1 MFYKNLITLDKLSEY
16 WQEKDFFP
24 LTHQIEVADKV
35 VNNLKGRALLADE
48 VGLGKTIEAG
58 LILKE
63 YLLREKIINCLILTP
78 ASLAYQ
84 WWQELS
90 DKFDIDVFNN
100 RKGRSWKYFDIV
112 IGSLDRAKLE
122 PHRSK
127 IIERDFDMVIVD
139 EAQHLKNKQTK
150 NWQFIN
156 SLATEYLLLLTATPL
171 ENNLAEL
178 SNLLKLLKPKV
189 KDKLKESTNSRKKIL
204 KETLNKYMLR
214 NSRQQ
219 LNEISKNRKVKSCY
233 LSLSPEEKKIYYQLE
248 ELIIDKFTLLTLQRE
263 LCSSPLAVIKTIDIL
278 LQKEKVEQKEA
289 EKLINLLAQVEENN
303 KVRNLKNIINNQSG
317 KCIIFTRYKASQYY
331 LNYHLKQA
339 GYNTFLFSGDLSENK
354 KEFVKRLFKEQGDIL
369 ISTEAGAQGINLQF
383 CNQIINYDL
392 SWNPMKLEQR
402 AGRIHRLGQDKDVLI
417 YNLITED
424 TIEETLEER
433 LTEKINLFKEMI
445 GDVERII

>member
-1 MFYKNLITLDKLSEY
+1 MAYENLITLDKLNRY
-16 WQEKDFFP
+16 WEQKEFFP
-24 LTHQIEVADKV
+24 LAHQIKVADKV
-35 VNNLKGRALLADE
+35 VNKLEGRALLADE

-63 YLLREKIINCLILTP
+63 YLLREEISNCLILTP

-90 DKFDIDVFNN
+90 TKFNIDLFNN
-100 RKGRSWKYFDIV
+100 RKGRSWKYFDVV

-127 IIERDFDMVIVD
+127 ILERDFDMVIVD
-139 EAQHLKNKQTK
+139 EAQHLKNKKTK

-156 SLATEYLLLLTATPL
+156 SLTPNNLLLLTATPL
-171 ENNLAEL
+171 ENNLTEL

-189 KDKLKESTNSRKKIL
+189 KRELEESTSSHKKVL
-204 KETLNKYMLR
+204 KETLDKYMLR
-214 NSRQQ
+214 NSREQ
-219 LNEISKNRKVKSCY
+219 LKDIKKERRVKTCY
-233 LSLSPEEKKIYYQLE
+233 LKLSPAEEKIYYQLKD
-248 ELIIDKFTLLTLQRE
+248 LIIDKFTLLTLHRE

-278 LQKEKVEQKEA
+278 LQKEKIEQKQA
-289 EKLINLLAQVEENN
+289 EELINLLAEIEENN
-303 KVRNLKNIINNQSG
+303 KVKNLKDIINNQSG
-317 KCIIFTRYKASQYY
+317 KSIIFTRYKASQHY

-354 KEFVKRLFKEQGDIL
+354 KEFVKRLFKKQGDIL

-433 LTEKINLFKEMI
+433 LTEKINLFEEMI